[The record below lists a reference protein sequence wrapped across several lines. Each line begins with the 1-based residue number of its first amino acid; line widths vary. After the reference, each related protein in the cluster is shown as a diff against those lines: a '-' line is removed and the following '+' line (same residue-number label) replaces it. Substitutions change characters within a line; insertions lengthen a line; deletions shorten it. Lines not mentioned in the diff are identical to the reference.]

1 MRTRCL
7 VVVLALVSCA
17 IVAAQKAPKVKYP
30 GKSGVFAMTP
40 QGAVE
45 LKVSG
50 EPNEVPGAIGIQN
63 FFSAED
69 FDKIPKV
76 ESVNSFYVSAM
87 GWAVRR
93 VYLVVGR
100 DGLVN
105 SLDRYQMF
113 STSIVSR
120 GVVAFEVVSPDLQD
134 PGYIVRSARK
144 LAKPGTPVQDIEA
157 YLVLELK
164 GTTGLSPR
172 NYPVR
177 VMMPAQ

>member
-1 MRTRCL
+1 MRTLVAVVTCFLLSCAL
-7 VVVLALVSCA
+7 VV
-17 IVAAQKAPKVKYP
+17 AQPGAKVKYP

-50 EPNEVPGAIGIQN
+50 EPNQVPGALGIQN
-63 FFSAED
+63 FFAAED

-76 ESVNSFYVSAM
+76 ESVRSFYVSAM
-87 GWAVRR
+87 GWVARR

-113 STSIVSR
+113 STSIVPR

-134 PGYIVRSARK
+134 ADYIVRSARK
-144 LAKPGTPVQDIEA
+144 LAKPGTPASEIEA
-157 YLVLELK
+157 YLVIELK

-177 VMMPAQ
+177 VMMPPQ